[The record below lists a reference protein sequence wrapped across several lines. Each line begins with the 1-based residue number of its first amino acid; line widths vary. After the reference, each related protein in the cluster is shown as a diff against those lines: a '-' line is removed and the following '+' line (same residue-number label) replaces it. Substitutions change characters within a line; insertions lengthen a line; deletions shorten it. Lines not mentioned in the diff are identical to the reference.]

1 MKKRL
6 SSLFIA
12 LTMLLSLIP
21 CTASADNLI
30 KESILGS
37 WYGQYV
43 GHSGDVA
50 VNRYMDMTV
59 EKCDDDGNISGEAYI
74 TTVEGQGYDN
84 QWVKYRFTGKINFAT
99 KDFHMQGTKKI
110 SGDSTSNWT
119 LIPFDGKITYNEGG
133 EMYVSGIADNTEDK
147 PFSFGHVSDWA
158 KSEITEANTYNLI
171 PATMKNKDLS
181 KPVTRAEFA
190 AVSAQLYEI
199 LSGAEVEPVDTPF
212 TDIADNAD
220 KTAIEKAYGLNI
232 TVGVSDT
239 EFDPLSPIN
248 REQLATM
255 LCRTI
260 KKYKFEDWTFATDSE
275 YYLDSEGV
283 KIYDDDNNISDYA
296 KPSVYYMRKMGV
308 INGIGENTF
317 APKNITAEEEASGYA
332 TATREQAL
340 VLALRIYKLSDLW
353 K

>member
-6 SSLFIA
+6 STLFITIA
-12 LTMLLSLIP
+12 LVISLIP
-21 CTASADNLI
+21 CISSADSLI
-30 KESILGS
+30 RESILGS

-43 GHSGDVA
+43 GHSGDNA

-59 EKCDDDGNISGEAYI
+59 ENCDEDGNISGEAYI

-84 QWVKYRFTGKINFAT
+84 QWVKYRFTGKINFET
-99 KDFHMQGTKKI
+99 NDFHMQGTSKI
-110 SGDSTSNWT
+110 SGDSSSNWT
-119 LIPFDGKITYNEGG
+119 LIPFDGKITYNEAG
-133 EMYVSGIADNTEDK
+133 EMYVSGIADKNEEK

-171 PATMKNKDLS
+171 PETMKNKDLS

-199 LSGAEVEPVDTPF
+199 LSGAEAEPTDTPF
-212 TDIADNAD
+212 TDIAGNAD
-220 KTAIEKAYGLNI
+220 ENSIKKAYSLNI

-260 KKYKFEDWTFATDSE
+260 KKYKFEGWTFETDSE

-283 KIYDDDNNISDYA
+283 KAYDDDASISDYA
-296 KPSVYYMRKMGV
+296 KPSVYYMRKMGI

-317 APKNITAEEEASGYA
+317 APKNTTAEEEASGYA